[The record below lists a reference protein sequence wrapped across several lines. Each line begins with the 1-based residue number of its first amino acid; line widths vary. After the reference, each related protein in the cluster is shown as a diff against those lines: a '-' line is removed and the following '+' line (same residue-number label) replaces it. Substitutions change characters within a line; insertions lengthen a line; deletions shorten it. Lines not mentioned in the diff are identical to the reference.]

1 MAKKNYVIDTSV
13 FLTDSSCL
21 FKFGNNDLFIAH
33 KVLEE
38 IDKHKKRQDSVG
50 FNARNAIKNLDAL
63 REKGSLS
70 KGVRIGKGKGILSVA
85 RTANLLPPDL
95 DPSIPDHQIIA
106 TALKVKEDNPNRK
119 TIVVSRD
126 INMRVIADSLGLEA
140 QNYITEQVVESS
152 QKLYSGLAEIV
163 VDDQLID
170 QFYTNEDVYLE
181 ESKKQPLYPHQFVM
195 LISPKNRHFVGS

>member
-50 FNARNAIKNLDAL
+50 FHARHTIKALDEL

-70 KGVRIGKGKGILSVA
+70 KGLRLGKGMGILKVEESS
-85 RTANLLPPDL
+85 RPLPGSL
-95 DPSIPDHQIIA
+95 SMRVPDHQILGV
-106 TALKVKEDNPNRK
+106 ALAVQEAFPKRK
-119 TIVVSRD
+119 TVVLSRD
-126 INMRVIADSLGLEA
+126 INMRVIADSCGLLSED
-140 QNYITEQVVESS
+140 YETEKVIEDIE
-152 QKLYSGLAEIV
+152 KIYTGFLEIV
-163 VDDQLID
+163 VDDELIE
-170 QFYTNEDVYLE
+170 QFYDDEEVYFDELFQKE
-181 ESKKQPLYPHQFVM
+181 RKMKM
-195 LISPKNRHFVGS
+195 ISWS